1 MTADALQALRTA
13 LGNDRVI
20 EDRETLALA
29 GQDIFYR
36 GDPFLAVVRPG
47 GVEDI
52 RRLVDIARANKLHL
66 VPRGGGA
73 SYTAGYLSSRPDHAV
88 QVDLRGMDTI
98 REINARD
105 LYAIVE
111 PGVTWQALDEALMP
125 LSLEVPFRG
134 PVSGRIATI
143 GGAIAQNAIFY
154 GTGRHGTAADSVIG
168 IEVVTGTGVK
178 VRTGSFGVE
187 SAQPFLRHF
196 GPDLTGLFTAD
207 AGVMGIKTAIVL
219 RLRRRPPARDVVSF
233 ATSDLAALFD
243 FLEAIGH
250 DGHAS
255 QVMALDVKLES
266 ERVRQTGLR
275 AKIDYIRALFGGG
288 GSLAKRA
295 AEGVAMARAS
305 LRTTPGRGMA
315 VHIFVEG
322 EDAAECQSRIAAAN
336 ALARERGLMASDAAV
351 ARAMLRMPFGPVTG
365 LAGAPGER
373 WVPIHAILPHS
384 RALEGMAVV
393 ETLVR
398 ERADGIAEHGIKV
411 RHLLATL
418 GGGAVTL
425 EPMFLWRDRLTP
437 FADQLLREQGGSSPA
452 DAPARPAAEAF
463 VAALRQEMIDRLDA
477 IGALHTQLGR
487 TYPYQ
492 QRLAPETAVLFRA
505 IKRELDPDN
514 IMNPGAL
521 GTQPPTH

>member
-36 GDPFLAVVRPG
+36 GDPLLAVVRPG
-47 GVEDI
+47 GAEDI

-73 SYTAGYLSSRPDHAV
+73 SYTAGYLSSRPDQAV

-98 REINARD
+98 REINGRD

-111 PGVTWQALDEALMP
+111 PGVTWQALDEALAP
-125 LSLEVPFRG
+125 SGLEVPFRG
-134 PVSGRIATI
+134 PVSGRVATI
-143 GGAIAQNAIFY
+143 GGAIAQNAIFF

-168 IEVVTGTGVK
+168 IEVVTGTGAIL
-178 VRTGSFGVE
+178 RTGSFGVE
-187 SAQPFLRHF
+187 TARPFLRHF

-233 ATSDLAALFD
+233 ATADLAALFD
-243 FLEAIGH
+243 FLEAIGR

-266 ERVRQTGLR
+266 ERVRQTGFR

-305 LRTTPGRGMA
+305 LRTAPGRGMA

-322 EDAAECQSRIAAAN
+322 EDAAECQSRIAATN
-336 ALARERGLMASDAAV
+336 TLARERGLMASDAAV

-393 ETLVR
+393 EALVR
-398 ERADGIAEHGIKV
+398 ERAEGIAEHGIKV

-437 FADQLLREQGGSSPA
+437 FADQLLREQGGTSSA

-487 TYPYQ
+487 AYPYQ